1 MSLKPKVALSQD
13 FLLNLSKLPS
23 GIQTKVMRWAVKF
36 QADPTSPGI
45 NYEKIHAAADAS
57 MRSVRIEGDWRGI
70 VFKPEQ
76 GNVYVL
82 LHVNKHDEAYRWAE
96 RRKLII
102 NPVTGA
108 MQMVFVEDGAA
119 NTPAEA
125 SSPQVNAEPAVAPAA
140 LASGPAEPFTASAS
154 DQELM
159 GLGVPPDMLGRVR
172 ALRTEAEL
180 DALAVLLPV
189 EAYEGLFLMAA
200 GDTAQQILSDRE
212 TRVDRQVDTGDFAA
226 AIETPESRSRFV
238 VVDDEA
244 LIAIMNAPLA
254 QWRVFLHPSQQKL
267 AVGKR
272 SGPVRVLG
280 GAGTGKTVV
289 AMHRAKWLA
298 ESATPPGKKVLF
310 TTFTKNLAIDIED
323 NLKTLCGADVM
334 SRMEVKN
341 LDAWV
346 HAFMRSRKLEQ
357 RIVYSRNEDGAKQAW
372 QLALSVKDSSLDLP
386 ESFYAEELEQVVLA
400 QGVRTRDDYRAARR
414 TGRGVVLNRAKRDAI
429 WPVFEEYRAQ
439 LAVRKLKEVD
449 DAYADVAALILQER
463 EEVSTG
469 QASGK
474 SLQTYSAIVIDET
487 QDFGPQALR
496 LIRALIEPG
505 NNDLFFVGDGHQ
517 RIYSRNKAA
526 MSKCGIDIRGRS
538 KKLYLNYRTTDEI
551 RRQAVAL
558 LEGCE
563 VDDLDDGHDET
574 RRYKSLS
581 HGPVPQIRE
590 LDSMDEVMK
599 ALLERIQE
607 SAAQRE
613 ADANETTCVIAP
625 TKSLRDQIDGFL
637 VRNGQRTRTID
648 ENQNAGAAQ
657 GLIYLATMHRAK
669 GLEFDKVI
677 VVASKTYLGDVREA
691 GQQRKLLY
699 VAVSRAK
706 KDASLLIY

>member
-13 FLLNLSKLPS
+13 FLLNLSRLPS

-36 QADPTSPGI
+36 QADPTSSGI
-45 NYEKIHAAADAS
+45 NYEKIHSAS
-57 MRSVRIEGDWRGI
+57 DPGMRSVRIEGDWRGI
-70 VFKPEQ
+70 IFKPDQ
-76 GNVYVL
+76 GDVYVL

-108 MQMVFVEDGAA
+108 MQMVFVDESA
-119 NTPAEA
+119 
-125 SSPQVNAEPAVAPAA
+125 AEPPSASTAVAAAA
-140 LASGPAEPFTASAS
+140 LNAQSDQAVVTEAMPFTQGAT
-154 DQELM
+154 DHELM
-159 GLGVPPDMLGRVR
+159 GLGVPPEMLERVKK
-172 ALRTEAEL
+172 LRSEVDL
-180 DALAVLLPV
+180 DALQPMLPV

-200 GDTAQQILSDRE
+200 GDTASQVLSDRE
-212 TRVDRQVDTGDFAA
+212 TRVDRRVDISDFAA

-267 AVGKR
+267 ATGKR

-298 ESATPPGKKVLF
+298 ENATTSGKKVLF
-310 TTFTKNLAIDIED
+310 TTFTRNLAIDIED
-323 NLKTLCGADVM
+323 NLKTLCSAETLF
-334 SRMEVKN
+334 RIEVKN

-346 HAFMRSRKLEQ
+346 HSFMRSRKLEH
-357 RIVYSRNEDGAKQAW
+357 RIVYSRSEDGAQQAW
-372 QLALSVKDSSLDLP
+372 QLALSVKDGSLDLT
-386 ESFYAEELEQVVLA
+386 EKFYEEELEQVVLA
-400 QGVRTRDDYRAARR
+400 QGVRSRDDYRVARR
-414 TGRGVVLNRAKRDAI
+414 TGRGVVLSRSKRDVI

-449 DAYADVAALILQER
+449 DAYAEVAELILKER
-463 EEVSTG
+463 DDATKAM
-469 QASGK
+469 AS
-474 SLQTYSAIVIDET
+474 YSAIVIDET

-496 LIRALIEPG
+496 LIRAIVEPG
-505 NNDLFFVGDGHQ
+505 ENDLFFVGDGHQ

-551 RRQAVAL
+551 RRQAVAM
-558 LEGCE
+558 LEGCD

-574 RRYKSLS
+574 KRYKSLS
-581 HGPVPQIRE
+581 HGPVPDI
-590 LDSMDEVMK
+590 LNVGSMDEVLPI
-599 ALLERIQE
+599 LLDKLRSWSSQAIP
-607 SAAQRE
+607 
-613 ADANETTCVIAP
+613 DVHETACVIAP
-625 TKSLRDQIDGFL
+625 SKKQRDAIGNFL
-637 VRNGQRTRTID
+637 ERNGLQTQTID
-648 ENQNAGAAQ
+648 ENQNAGVVHERVFV
-657 GLIYLATMHRAK
+657 ATMHRAK
-669 GLEFDKVI
+669 GLEFDRVA
-677 VVASKTYLGDVREA
+677 VVAPKSYLGDLRDTENH
-691 GQQRKLLY
+691 RKLMY

-706 KDASLLIY
+706 RESAILLS

>member
-13 FLLNLSKLPS
+13 FLLNLSRLPS

-36 QADPTSPGI
+36 QADPTSSGI
-45 NYEKIHAAADAS
+45 NYEKIHSAS
-57 MRSVRIEGDWRGI
+57 DPGMRSVRIEGDWRGI
-70 VFKPEQ
+70 VFKPDQ
-76 GNVYVL
+76 GDVYVL

-108 MQMVFVEDGAA
+108 MQMVFV
-119 NTPAEA
+119 AEA
-125 SSPQVNAEPAVAPAA
+125 AVAPSGSHVAAAAVEQNRTAEPAPIESV
-140 LASGPAEPFTASAS
+140 PFTHGAT
-154 DQELM
+154 DHELM
-159 GLGVPPDMLGRVR
+159 GLGVPPEMLDRVKG
-172 ALRTEAEL
+172 LRNEADLDEL
-180 DALAVLLPV
+180 QAMLPV

-200 GDTAQQILSDRE
+200 GDTASQILSDRE
-212 TRVDRQVDTGDFAA
+212 TRVDRKVDTSDFAA
-226 AIETPESRSRFV
+226 AIETPESRARFV

-267 AVGKR
+267 ATGKR

-289 AMHRAKWLA
+289 ALHRAKWLA
-298 ESATPPGKKVLF
+298 ENATPSGKKVLF
-310 TTFTKNLAIDIED
+310 TTFTRNLAIDIED
-323 NLKTLCGADVM
+323 NLKTLCGVETL
-334 SRMEVKN
+334 SRIEVKN

-346 HAFMRSRKLEQ
+346 HGFMRSRKLEH
-357 RIVYSRNEDGAKQAW
+357 RIVYNRNEDGAQQAW
-372 QLALSVKDSSLDLP
+372 QLALSVKDGSLDLTDK
-386 ESFYAEELEQVVLA
+386 FYEEELEQVVLA
-400 QGVRTRDDYRAARR
+400 QGVRTRDDYRVARR
-414 TGRGVVLNRAKRDAI
+414 TGRGVVLSRSKRDAI

-449 DAYADVAALILQER
+449 DAYADVAELILKER
-463 EEVSTG
+463 ED
-469 QASGK
+469 ASK
-474 SLQTYSAIVIDET
+474 AMANYSAIVIDET
-487 QDFGPQALR
+487 QDLGPQALR
-496 LIRALIEPG
+496 LIRAMVEPG
-505 NNDLFFVGDGHQ
+505 ENDLFFVGDGHQ

-581 HGPVPQIRE
+581 HGPVPE
-590 LDSMDEVMK
+590 VLNFGTMDEVLPV
-599 ALLERIQE
+599 LLDRLK
-607 SAAQRE
+607 SWRAQ
-613 ADANETTCVIAP
+613 AIPDDHETACVIASS
-625 TKSLRDQIDGFL
+625 KKQRDAIGAFL
-637 VRNGQRTRTID
+637 ERNGLQTQTID
-648 ENQNAGAAQ
+648 ENQNAGVATDRVF
-657 GLIYLATMHRAK
+657 LATMHRAK
-669 GLEFDKVI
+669 GLEFDRVA
-677 VVASKTYLGDVREA
+677 VVAPKSYLGDLRDTENH
-691 GQQRKLLY
+691 RKLMY

-706 KDASLLIY
+706 RESAILLS